1 VASFGNTTM
10 SAWRK
15 EASKRLPEF
24 QRIIASR
31 HVDNPMMLWIELH
44 TKFAQLC
51 EQEPPPLDLLRRFWE
66 YAKWC
71 IEQGHEDVMT
81 AAALGFGEHLLDSKA
96 TTRLLPQIM
105 SRHDYEG
112 LKSLL
117 LYHNSQA
124 QYEMGLQCFDAAKS
138 K

>member
-1 VASFGNTTM
+1 M

-31 HVDNPMMLWIELH
+31 NVDNPMMLWIELQM
-44 TKFAQLC
+44 KFARLC
-51 EQEPPPLDLLRRFWE
+51 DQEHPPLELLRRFWG

-71 IEQGHEDVMT
+71 MEHGHEDVLT
-81 AAALGFGEHLLDSKA
+81 AATLAFCEHLLDSEA
-96 TTRLLPQIM
+96 SRRLLPQMM
-105 SRHDYEG
+105 SRKDYAG

-117 LYHNSQA
+117 LYHNTQE
-124 QYEMGLQCFDAAKS
+124 QYERGLQYFEAAKTN
-138 K
+138 

>member
-1 VASFGNTTM
+1 M

-15 EASKRLPEF
+15 EALRQLPEF
-24 QRIIASR
+24 QSVIASR
-31 HVDNPMMLWIELH
+31 EIDNPMMLWIELQM
-44 TKFAQLC
+44 KFAQLC

-71 IEQGHEDVMT
+71 MEGGDVDVST
-81 AAALGFGEHLLDSKA
+81 AAALAFSEHLLDSEA
-96 TTRLLPQIM
+96 IPPLLPRIM
-105 SRHDYEG
+105 SRQDYEG

-117 LYHNSQA
+117 LYHNSP
-124 QYEMGLQCFDAAKS
+124 ERFENGLQYFHALKL

>member
-1 VASFGNTTM
+1 M

-24 QRIIASR
+24 QRIIALR
-31 HVDNPMMLWIELH
+31 DVDNPMMLWIELH

-51 EQEPPPLDLLRRFWE
+51 EQAPPALDLLRRFWG

-71 IEQGHEDVMT
+71 MEHGHEDVLT
-81 AAALGFGEHLLDSKA
+81 AAALAFCEHLIDSEA
-96 TTRLLPQIM
+96 SRRLLPQIM
-105 SRHDYEG
+105 SRQDYEG

-117 LYHNSQA
+117 LYHNSQE
-124 QYEMGLQCFDAAKS
+124 QYERGLQCFDAAKT

>member
-1 VASFGNTTM
+1 M

-31 HVDNPMMLWIELH
+31 DVENPMMLWIELSM
-44 TKFAQLC
+44 KFAQLC
-51 EQEPPPLDLLRRFWE
+51 EQEPPPLDLLRRFWD

-71 IEQGHEDVMT
+71 MEHGHEDVST
-81 AAALGFGEHLLDSKA
+81 AAALGFSEHLLDSEA
-96 TTRLLPQIM
+96 TKRLLPKIM
-105 SRHDYEG
+105 SRQDYEG
-112 LKSLL
+112 LRGLL
-117 LYHNSQA
+117 LYHNSQE
-124 QYEMGLQCFDAAKS
+124 QYERGLQYFDAAKT

>member
-1 VASFGNTTM
+1 M

-24 QRIIASR
+24 QRIIALR
-31 HVDNPMMLWIELH
+31 DVDNPMMLWIELH

-51 EQEPPPLDLLRRFWE
+51 EQAPPALDLLRRFWG

-71 IEQGHEDVMT
+71 MEHGHEDVLT
-81 AAALGFGEHLLDSKA
+81 AAALAFYEHLIDSEA
-96 TTRLLPQIM
+96 SRRLLPQIM
-105 SRHDYEG
+105 SRQDYEG

-117 LYHNSQA
+117 LYHNSQE
-124 QYEMGLQCFDAAKS
+124 QYERGLQCFDAAKT